1 MTAFWNL
8 IGRNFTHTSGGH
20 TGRCGTHGKLPQQV
34 QWSFDYDSE
43 ISFYIDQTM
52 FSHLNEPGD
61 QRRFGWLLE
70 SESIKP
76 AIYKRVA
83 EQREQLFQRY
93 EAIFT
98 HNQALLALDP
108 RFRFTVCC
116 GYWVKDTGLH
126 PKSRL
131 VSAIS
136 SGKDMCDGHRW
147 RNRFIER
154 HRGRFDLFGN
164 SYQHIDAKEMG
175 LNDYMFSVAIENG
188 SYATYFTEKLLDCFA
203 TGTIPLYRGAPDVG
217 DYVNSDGIIFVE
229 ESFDFDQLTPELYY
243 NKLDA
248 VRDNFER
255 LSRYHCAEDF
265 IYEQYRGEYGW
276 A

>member
-1 MTAFWNL
+1 
-8 IGRNFTHTSGGH
+8 
-20 TGRCGTHGKLPQQV
+20 
-34 QWSFDYDSE
+34 
-43 ISFYIDQTM
+43 M
-52 FSHLNEPGD
+52 FSHLDEPGD

-76 AIYKRVA
+76 AIYRRVA
-83 EQREQLFQRY
+83 EKREQLFQRY

-98 HNQALLALDP
+98 HNQILLALDS

-136 SGKDMCDGHRW
+136 SGKDMCEGHRW
-147 RNRFIER
+147 RNRFIEG
-154 HRGRFDLFGN
+154 HQEHFDLFGN
-164 SYQHIDAKEMG
+164 RYRHIGAKEMG

-203 TGTIPLYRGAPDVG
+203 TGTIPLYRGAPDIG
-217 DYVNSDGIIFVE
+217 DYFNSDGIILVD
-229 ESFDFDQLTPELYY
+229 ESFDFSRLTPELYY
-243 NKLDA
+243 SKLDA

-255 LSRYHCAEDF
+255 LERYHSAEDF
-265 IYEQYRGEYGW
+265 IYQQYRGEYGW
-276 A
+276 G